1 MRHALVDALTN
12 AEFKT
17 KPPVKKFSVMQG
29 GHSGEHAI
37 YHTDDRAMADKVA
50 AENPARRVKVNI

>member
-17 KPPVKKFSVMQG
+17 KPAVKKFSVMQRG
-29 GHSGEHAI
+29 VNGEHAI
-37 YHTDDRAMADKVA
+37 FHTDDRPTADKVA
-50 AENPARRVKVNI
+50 AENPARCVKVNT